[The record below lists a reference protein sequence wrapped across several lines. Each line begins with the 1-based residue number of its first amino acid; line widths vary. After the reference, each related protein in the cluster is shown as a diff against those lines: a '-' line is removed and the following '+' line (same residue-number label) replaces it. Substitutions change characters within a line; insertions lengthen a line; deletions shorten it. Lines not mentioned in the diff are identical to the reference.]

1 MDGAT
6 EPGREVVLRRATW
19 ISAYRAMYKYGRTE
33 MRLWICAL
41 LIFGGDT
48 ARLYALQPGKALTQ
62 YSVTVWGQQQGL
74 PQDTIRAI
82 TQTTDGFLWVGTDEG
97 LARFDGY
104 EFVSFGKDQG
114 NLPSNSVNVLAAGS
128 DGALWIG
135 TPGGLTRCSQGRFQ
149 TFTQKDGLPGNAV
162 TALFVDHR
170 GALWIVASGNLSRFD
185 GSRFTNFLHGR
196 DLPLQVVRGVW
207 EDRRH

>member
-1 MDGAT
+1 MQLGTIPALRKRVEFDVI
-6 EPGREVVLRRATW
+6 VV
-19 ISAYRAMYKYGRTE
+19 SKQS
-33 MRLWICAL
+33 
-41 LIFGGDT
+41 T
-48 ARLYALQPGKALTQ
+48 ARMFGFQRSIRIIHILAMFAACGVNIFALNPRKALTQ
-62 YSVTVWGQQQGL
+62 YSLTVWTQQQGL

-185 GSRFTNFLHGR
+185 G
-196 DLPLQVVRGVW
+196 
-207 EDRRH
+207 